1 MIYYLKTKASSNPL
15 RPRLKGNNK
24 KRSDDMDKKIKGVI
38 VSEYPFEDNSKIINI
53 FTENGLLGVIAKGAK
68 KVRSPFFSTTTKF
81 NYGSFNI
88 NYKEN
93 GLSKLIDADTINSYN
108 NIKKDIVKISYV
120 TYITELVTKVYKHD
134 GNKNIY
140 KLYLDCLD
148 KINDNYNPEAITI
161 ILRLKLLDYLGIMPI
176 IDRCVV
182 CGNTHDIVTMSSYLG
197 GYVCKNCLRNEKVIS
212 TKSIKLIR
220 MLYLVDLSK
229 LNKLDI
235 SKDVL
240 KELEEFTED
249 YYDRYSGIYL
259 KSKILLDTIK

>member
-1 MIYYLKTKASSNPL
+1 MY
-15 RPRLKGNNK
+15 
-24 KRSDDMDKKIKGVI
+24 KKIDGII
-38 VSEYPFEDNSKIINI
+38 VSEYPFEESSKIINI
-53 FTENGLLGVIAKGAK
+53 LTKDGEYNIIAKGAK
-68 KVRSPFFSTTTKF
+68 KIKSPFFAVTNKF
-81 NYGSFNI
+81 TLGIFNI
-88 NYKEN
+88 QYKEK
-93 GLSKLIDADTINSYN
+93 GLSKLIDADIINNYST
-108 NIKKDIVKISYV
+108 IKKDINKVSYV
-120 TYITELVTKVYKHD
+120 TYITELCLKVYKHESSS
-134 GNKNIY
+134 NIY
-140 KLYLDCLD
+140 DLYLASLN
-148 KINDNYNPEAITI
+148 KINEGYNYEVIFN

-220 MLYLVDLSK
+220 MLYLVDISK

>member
-182 CGNTHDIVTMSSYLG
+182 CGNTHDIVTMS
-197 GYVCKNCLRNEKVIS
+197 

-220 MLYLVDLSK
+220 MLYLVDISK

>member
-1 MIYYLKTKASSNPL
+1 MY
-15 RPRLKGNNK
+15 
-24 KRSDDMDKKIKGVI
+24 KKIEGII
-38 VSEYPFEDNSKIINI
+38 VSEYPFEESSKIINI
-53 FTENGLLGVIAKGAK
+53 LTKDGEYNIIAKGAK
-68 KVRSPFFSTTTKF
+68 KIKSPFFAVTNKF
-81 NYGSFNI
+81 TLGIFNI
-88 NYKEN
+88 QYKEK
-93 GLSKLIDADTINSYN
+93 GLSKLIDADIINNYSI
-108 NIKKDIVKISYV
+108 IKKDINKVSYV
-120 TYITELVTKVYKHD
+120 TYITELCLKVYKHESSS
-134 GNKNIY
+134 NIY
-140 KLYLDCLD
+140 DLYLASLN
-148 KINDNYNPEAITI
+148 KINEGYNYEVIFN

-220 MLYLVDLSK
+220 MLYLVDISK